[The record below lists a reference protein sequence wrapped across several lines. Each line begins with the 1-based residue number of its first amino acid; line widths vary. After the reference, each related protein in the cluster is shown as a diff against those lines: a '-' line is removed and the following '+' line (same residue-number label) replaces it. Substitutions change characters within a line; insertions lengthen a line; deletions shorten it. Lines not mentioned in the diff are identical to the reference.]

1 MASRHR
7 RPRERD
13 ISDCVRD
20 ARQHGAPRQHK
31 QRYARSPQGET
42 GRLNLPVCVRV
53 VFVTRCEA

>member
-20 ARQHGAPRQHK
+20 AANT
-31 QRYARSPQGET
+31 ARPDSINSDMRAARREK
-42 GRLNLPVCVRV
+42 R
-53 VFVTRCEA
+53 AA